1 MAYRDALSFRSSH
14 YFVSFLSELTA
25 LSAGIDTSTAQR
37 WTVTITR
44 PWHVELPRSLVEVVI
59 HWNVP
64 MHTWLKTCKY
74 KYICNTILCFDDE
87 TVIFMFT
94 LDVFRVARPYG
105 TFFAIV
111 GTYGIS
117 GMLFCI
123 TLVVI
128 CLLLI
133 FGMTNLQVPVTKVR

>member
-1 MAYRDALSFRSSH
+1 M
-14 YFVSFLSELTA
+14 SFLSELTA

-74 KYICNTILCFDDE
+74 TSISVISFVFRDE
-87 TVIFMFT
+87 AVFFMFT

-117 GMLFCI
+117 GMLLYI
-123 TLVVI
+123 TLVIILSFVV
-128 CLLLI
+128 
-133 FGMTNLQVPVTKVR
+133 NVW